1 MEFHNFQSLLISM
14 EMLSRL
20 LLEYA
25 ISEVKERGEVGGGG
39 VQTYVASGKWEFH
52 NFHV

>member
-25 ISEVKERGEVGGGG
+25 ISEVKKRGGGG
-39 VQTYVASGKWEFH
+39 KVQTYVASGKWEFH

>member
-1 MEFHNFQSLLISM
+1 MEFHNFESLLISM

-25 ISEVKERGEVGGGG
+25 ISELKRR
-39 VQTYVASGKWEFH
+39 AGKGTGPCSFWEMGIP
-52 NFHV
+52 

>member
-1 MEFHNFQSLLISM
+1 MEFHNFQRLLISM
-14 EMLSRL
+14 EMVSRL

-25 ISEVKERGEVGGGG
+25 ISEVKKRRERK

-52 NFHV
+52 NFPV